1 MHILFQ
7 HPERLWLVILWLGI
21 VAVLLWRS
29 YAGSVIRGGRRV
41 AAIACKALAALL
53 LGACLLDPV
62 HITEAPK
69 KGANEIIILADNS
82 ASLSIAEQAKGKT
95 RGDEIKSA
103 LLKGPQSK
111 TPTDAAWI
119 DKLSE
124 HFRVRMQSLDD
135 RVRGIDSAAALDF
148 KGPASALCSSVQTAR
163 DQRSGA
169 VAAVVVL
176 SDGNAT
182 DPQAWAP
189 QSLSKGAPV
198 FTVLVGEK
206 APACD
211 LSLRTVTAQQ
221 TPFEDSP
228 VTITATVD
236 ATGFAGKA
244 VALRVL
250 DEAGKEV
257 AKEIHTYGAAEM
269 SYVYRPR
276 VPWSKPGVA
285 VFRVQCSPALADKAT
300 PGGLTQEAT
309 LDNNTRTLT
318 VDRGMGP
325 YRILYVAGRPNWEYK
340 FLRRA
345 MASDT
350 EVQLPSLIRIAKR
363 EPKFEW
369 RGRPGEASNPLF
381 RGFGV
386 KEGEEAQRYDQPVLT
401 RLGTRDK
408 LELVDGF
415 PKTAEL
421 LMGEYRAIIIDD
433 LEAEFFTQEQMNL
446 VERFVSARG
455 GSLLMLGGQECF
467 GPGGYEA
474 TPIGRMLPVY
484 LDKIGAAAPAED
496 ARFALTREGWL
507 EPWTRLRAEQAED
520 EQRMAAM
527 PTFYSVNQAF
537 SIKPGASILATLT
550 DATAHNYPALVTQRY
565 GTGRVVALTVG
576 DVWRWGM
583 KDPDASKDMD
593 KMWRQMLRYLV
604 TDVPDRME
612 LRSVVRSVSGQ
623 DVVPCQVRLRD
634 AAWLAQD
641 DATVQLEVT
650 SPDGKKTLLF
660 TEPSL
665 TEAGLFEAEYYP
677 RKAGAYRVKAT
688 AKDSTG
694 KALGEKTT
702 GWALNPL
709 ADELASLAPNRA
721 LMERMANDTGG
732 KVIAVADVASL
743 AEFLPKLE
751 VPVIERKSVPLWHNG
766 WWLAAVVVLLA
777 GEWALRRASGT
788 I

>member
-7 HPERLWLVILWLGI
+7 HPERLWLVILWLVI
-21 VAVLLWRS
+21 VAALLWRG
-29 YAGSVIRGGRRV
+29 YTGGLITGWRRMV
-41 AAIACKALAALL
+41 AITCKALAAGL
-53 LGACLLDPV
+53 LGVCLLDPV

-82 ASLSIAEQAKGKT
+82 ASMSIAELAKGST
-95 RGDEIKSA
+95 RGDNIKTA
-103 LLKGPQSK
+103 LLKDPQSK
-111 TPTDAAWI
+111 TPADAAWI

-124 HFRVRMQSLDD
+124 HFRVRLQSVDD
-135 RVRGIDSAAALDF
+135 RVRGIESAMALDF
-148 KGPASALCSSVQTAR
+148 KGRASALCSNVQTAR
-163 DQRSGA
+163 DRRSGA
-169 VAAVVVL
+169 VAAVVLL

-189 QSLSKGAPV
+189 QSISKGAPV

-211 LSLRTVTAQQ
+211 LSLRSVTSQQ

-228 VTITATVD
+228 VSITATVD
-236 ATGFAGKA
+236 ATGFAGQA

-257 AKEIHTYGAAEM
+257 ASETHTFDAKETSH
-269 SYVYRPR
+269 VYRPR

-285 VFRVQCSPALADKAT
+285 VLRVVCSPALTGKAASEEAT
-300 PGGLTQEAT
+300 P
-309 LDNNTRTLT
+309 DNNTRTIT

-408 LELVDGF
+408 VELVDGF

-455 GSLLMLGGQECF
+455 GSLLMLGGQECY
-467 GPGGYEA
+467 GPGGYDA

-484 LDKIGAAAPAED
+484 LDKMGAGTPAED

-507 EPWTRLRAEQAED
+507 EPWTRLRAEQGED

-527 PTFYSVNQAF
+527 PAFYSMNQAF

-550 DATAHNYPALVTQRY
+550 DASARNFPALVTQRY
-565 GTGRVVALTVG
+565 GTGRVAALTIG

-583 KDPDASKDMD
+583 HDPDSSRDMD

-612 LRSVVRSVSGQ
+612 LRAAVRNDSGQ
-623 DVVPCQVRLRD
+623 DMVPCEVRVRD
-634 AAWLAQD
+634 AAWLPQD

-650 SPDGKKTLLF
+650 APDGKKTLLF

-665 TEAGLFEAEYYP
+665 KEPGLFEADYYP
-677 RKAGAYRVKAT
+677 RDAGAYRVKAT

-694 KALGEKTT
+694 KALGEKIT

-721 LMERMANDTGG
+721 LLERMAKDTGG
-732 KVIAVADVASL
+732 QMIAVKDVASL
-743 AEFLPKLE
+743 ADLLPKLD
-751 VPVIERKSVPLWHNG
+751 VPVVERKSVPLWHNG
-766 WWLAAVVVLLA
+766 WWLAAVVLLLA